1 MPDLVVPPISPEKA
15 DTTKE
20 PAPAPKVRDE
30 GKRVEVRLP
39 APLDQL
45 AVGAGGDYLVLRLP
59 KLQKLAIFDTRKLKV
74 RKYLSSPED
83 ALFAVGREKLVVLN
97 VKQSILQ
104 RYDLA
109 TGERERSITS
119 PVSNAGAMVMGA
131 ASEGPLLVRLGG
143 W

>member
-1 MPDLVVPPISPEKA
+1 MMAGKA
-15 DTTKE
+15 Q
-20 PAPAPKVRDE
+20 ARRRHVQARRGGLQGG
-30 GKRVEVRLP
+30 GKS
-39 APLDQL
+39 

-74 RKYLSSPED
+74 LKYLSSPED

-109 TGERERSITS
+109 TGERELSITS